1 MAKKIWKVQE
11 TSMVFTMISLIGH
24 RDIPRQPLTLLPN
37 NIVLPMTLKCNYLKP
52 SGKGRR
58 AGQHV
63 KWHMRKVLKLPIACE
78 VLWAKVAMQPG
89 MDRVSYTL
97 ELSI

>member
-11 TSMVFTMISLIGH
+11 TSTVFTMISWIGH

-63 KWHMRKVLKLPIACE
+63 KWHMRKVLKLLIPRE